1 VSQPENPEN
10 PENREPSREI
20 QTREPDAVIR
30 PRDEQPLARL
40 TDNISHAI
48 ETLLPRTLFQGASAG
63 GVDYVDLD
71 PEAKKAV
78 DEFIETLKPDIEQ
91 KAVALITAEIRDRV
105 ARTGNITRIKQLLK
119 KGKKPT
125 VKRKKGCIFIQF
137 GTGEPDDEI
146 EEFMVMST

>member
-1 VSQPENPEN
+1 MAENPEN
-10 PENREPSREI
+10 PENRERREI
-20 QTREPDAVIR
+20 QTREPEVIR
-30 PRDEQPLARL
+30 PRDEQPSLARL
-40 TDNISHAI
+40 TDNISHAL
-48 ETLLPRTLFQGASAG
+48 ETLLPRAIFQGESAG

-71 PEAKKAV
+71 PEAKKTI
-78 DEFIETLKPDIEQ
+78 DEFVETLKPDIEQ
-91 KAVALITAEIRDRV
+91 KAVALITAELKDRV

-125 VKRKKGCIFIQF
+125 LKRKKGCIFVQF